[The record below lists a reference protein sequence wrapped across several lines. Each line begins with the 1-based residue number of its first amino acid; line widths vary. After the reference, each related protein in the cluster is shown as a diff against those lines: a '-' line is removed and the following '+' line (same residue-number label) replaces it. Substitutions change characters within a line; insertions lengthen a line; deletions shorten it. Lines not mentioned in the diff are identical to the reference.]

1 MKRFLCPIDFSDASQ
16 AAEAEAQRLAAA
28 LGAEIVLLHVMTEAP
43 LWTESIRAAKVR
55 AVFES
60 QRAWATTAL
69 ETRVSALTAAG
80 VPARARVT
88 TGLAWEEIL
97 RAAREEQADAIVMG
111 THGRS
116 GLDRMLLGSVTES
129 VLRQSAC
136 PVLTVRPPERRRKGA
151 A

>member
-1 MKRFLCPIDFSDASQ
+1 MKRFLCPTDFSDASQ

-28 LGAEIVLLHVMTEAP
+28 LGAEVVLLHVMTEAP

-55 AVFES
+55 KVFEN
-60 QRAWATTAL
+60 QRAWANAAL
-69 ETRVSALTAAG
+69 ATRVTALTAAG
-80 VPARARVT
+80 VPARALVT

-111 THGRS
+111 THGRT
-116 GLDRMLLGSVTES
+116 GLDRMLLGSVAES
-129 VLRQSAC
+129 VVRRSDC
-136 PVLTVRPPERRRKGA
+136 PVLTVRPAQRRRKGA